1 MKVYLK
7 RSNNIPTCVL
17 GWKTP
22 LDKRKELLE
31 YEEKLKL
38 IIRLVTALKM
48 IN

>member
-1 MKVYLK
+1 MEAYLT

-31 YEEKLKL
+31 FEEKSKL
-38 IIRLVTALKM
+38 IVRLITALKK
-48 IN
+48 IK